1 MLRYLQ
7 RRGGLLV
14 DMKLEISSSLPGA
27 KQATSSIVEWV
38 GGGLGAQLFVFV
50 SALRKLM
57 ISTRTHST

>member
-14 DMKLEISSSLPGA
+14 DMKLEISSLPRA